1 MTPTPDTTLVDARGA
16 HGAHYTDREKIM
28 LIVQPVIVRP
38 LLAEWEAAKAEIRVD
53 YG

>member
-1 MTPTPDTTLVDARGA
+1 MTPTPDTTLVDAL
-16 HGAHYTDREKIM
+16 GAHYTDREKIM